1 MKKPAVTTKRSVT
14 FDFLFEGASILTRL
28 IEKLWIKD
36 PNNRES
42 YGQVAGGVGIFCNL
56 LLGLLKFLAGLVFA
70 SVSVMADGLNNL
82 TDAASSV
89 VT

>member
-56 LLGLLKFLAGLVFA
+56 SQSDMQSKLRCSGG
-70 SVSVMADGLNNL
+70 
-82 TDAASSV
+82 
-89 VT
+89 